1 MPINLPGAFNVGA
14 SVPIDTRIVLTPAQM
29 LATNDNVMPDTYF
42 ALCSVEG
49 YNGFYLYNKNI
60 NNENLDPVTGKYTKI
75 FDSAI
80 LPISTAEIQAL
91 FE

>member
-14 SVPIDTRIVLTPAQM
+14 SVPIDTRIVLTKAEM
-29 LATNDNVMPDTYF
+29 LATNDNVMPVTYF
-42 ALCSVEG
+42 AICSDDG
-49 YNGFYLYNKNI
+49 GFYLYNKNI
-60 NNENLDPVTGKYTKI
+60 NDIDLDPDTGKYTKI

-80 LPISTAEIQAL
+80 LSISTEEIQAL